1 MSLRGS
7 EVCKMTIE
15 TLEYNGRK
23 ISYDGSGKE
32 HMIGGE
38 GPIMAKHFNIKPDN
52 VFFDVGAADS
62 QWTLYALASGAY
74 VYAIEPSVPYFK
86 KIVQDVL
93 SNDPPCMASA
103 DVQGFWQPDYGIHF
117 FERCKILNIGLGL
130 EDRVERLRDW
140 YARIVGGSD
149 GLCQLPDTQAVV
161 RFLPLDH
168 FLPELTRLDW
178 IKIDVEGGELDV
190 IEGGRQAVEKFKP
203 NFIIENHAQIDRIG
217 PYMAQ
222 NRIVERIYE
231 RFTGLGY
238 SICEDSHQQTMGRTF
253 IIATRPG

>member
-1 MSLRGS
+1 
-7 EVCKMTIE
+7 MTIE
-15 TLEYNGRK
+15 TIEYNGRK

-32 HMIGGE
+32 HMMGGE
-38 GPIMAKHFNIKPDN
+38 GPIMAKHFNIQPGE

-86 KIVQDVL
+86 KILQDVL
-93 SNDPPCMASA
+93 ANDPPCMASA
-103 DVQGFWQPDYGIHF
+103 DAQGFWQPDYGVHF
-117 FERCKILNIGLGL
+117 FERCKVLNIGLGR
-130 EDRVERLRDW
+130 EDRTERLRDW
-140 YARIVGGSD
+140 YGRIVGDGD
-149 GLCQLPDTQAVV
+149 GLCKLPDTQAVV

-168 FLPELTRLDW
+168 FLPELPRLDW
-178 IKIDVEGGELDV
+178 VKIDVEGGELDV

-231 RFTGLGY
+231 LLHGLGY
-238 SICEDSHQQTMGRTF
+238 CLIEDSHQNTYGRSF
-253 IIATRPG
+253 IIANCPR